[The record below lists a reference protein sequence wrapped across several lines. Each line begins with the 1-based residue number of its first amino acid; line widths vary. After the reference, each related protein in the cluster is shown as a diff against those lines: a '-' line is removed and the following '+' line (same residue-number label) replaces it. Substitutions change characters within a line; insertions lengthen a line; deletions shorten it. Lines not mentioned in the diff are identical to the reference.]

1 MSKIRSKDTNIELRV
16 RKALHSAGFRFRLHR
31 KDLPG
36 SPDLVLPKYSTAVF
50 VNGCF
55 WHGHD
60 CKKAKIPATNIE
72 FWKRKI
78 ETNISRDKKNK
89 DLLEEAGWYHYV
101 IWECRLEEETLY
113 LINHFLEE

>member
-1 MSKIRSKDTNIELRV
+1 MVDKLSPHERSRCMSKIRSKDTNIELRV

-78 ETNISRDKKNK
+78 ETNISRDKKK
-89 DLLEEAGWYHYV
+89 QGSLRGGRMVSL
-101 IWECRLEEETLY
+101 CY
-113 LINHFLEE
+113 LG

>member
-1 MSKIRSKDTNIELRV
+1 
-16 RKALHSAGFRFRLHR
+16 
-31 KDLPG
+31 
-36 SPDLVLPKYSTAVF
+36 VLPKYSTAVF

-89 DLLEEAGWYHYV
+89 DLLEEV
-101 IWECRLEEETLY
+101 
-113 LINHFLEE
+113 